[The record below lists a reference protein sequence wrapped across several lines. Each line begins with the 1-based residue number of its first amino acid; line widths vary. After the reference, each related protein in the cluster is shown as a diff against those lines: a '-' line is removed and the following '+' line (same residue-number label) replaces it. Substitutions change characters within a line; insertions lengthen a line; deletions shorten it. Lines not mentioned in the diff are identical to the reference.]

1 MNLPNPIRVT
11 VARGRDDARV
21 PERPAGR
28 RGAARKTQLD
38 RLVVAFGPLPVNGGE
53 PGSPARPAGTERETA
68 P

>member
-11 VARGRDDARV
+11 VAQSRDDAHL
-21 PERPAGR
+21 PGRPAERG
-28 RGAARKTQLD
+28 GAARKTQLD